1 MINAS
6 GPGAVLRKKCREEDE
21 EDEEKEDEVGGRV
34 ILNVDVKLL
43 LLCGVR
49 IADLA
54 WAREK
59 DKVVAMA
66 GSRVWGN
73 IVRIG
78 VEVVRGMDTKECTS
92 MNNIILARE
101 KLIGDEAAMI
111 FEEGC

>member
-21 EDEEKEDEVGGRV
+21 EDEEKEDEVAGRV

-66 GSRVWGN
+66 GSRVWGD
-73 IVRIG
+73 IVRFG
-78 VEVVRGMDTKECTS
+78 VVVLREMDTLVWECTS
-92 MNNIILARE
+92 MNNIIYAR
-101 KLIGDEAAMI
+101 KKMLGDEAAMI
-111 FEEGC
+111 DI

>member
-6 GPGAVLRKKCREEDE
+6 GPGAVLRKKCREEEE
-21 EDEEKEDEVGGRV
+21 EDEEKGVEVAGRV

-43 LLCGVR
+43 LLCGLT

-66 GSRVWGN
+66 GSRLWGDM
-73 IVRIG
+73 VRFG
-78 VEVVRGMDTKECTS
+78 VEVVRGMDMLVWECT
-92 MNNIILARE
+92 IQV
-101 KLIGDEAAMI
+101 
-111 FEEGC
+111 